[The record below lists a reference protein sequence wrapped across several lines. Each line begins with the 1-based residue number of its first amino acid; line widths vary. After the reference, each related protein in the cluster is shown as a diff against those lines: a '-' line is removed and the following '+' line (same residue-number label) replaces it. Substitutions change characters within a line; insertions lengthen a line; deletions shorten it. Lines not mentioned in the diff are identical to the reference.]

1 MKKKFVT
8 STEALIHGD
17 LHSGSVMVKEG
28 STFVIDPEF
37 AFYGPMGFDLGAL
50 LSNFLLAYYSQSAT
64 NGDEYA
70 AWILNQM
77 VTLYDLFERKFLN
90 LWSVLDD
97 PNNKNFGEIYKPYVF
112 KDSSSKETFKK
123 DFMRNIWRDTLGFTG
138 CKMIRRIVGVAHVA
152 DLESIEDLV
161 QRSECEKK
169 CIDLARLLILAS
181 QSNDKINSINDL
193 KELASRIYHVRD
205 YVKSHF
211 L

>member
-1 MKKKFVT
+1 MKIKFVT
-8 STEALIHGD
+8 STEALVHGD

-50 LSNFLLAYYSQSAT
+50 ISNFLLAYYSQSVT

-70 AWILNQM
+70 SWILNQM
-77 VTLYDLFERKFLN
+77 VTLYELFEKKFLN

-97 PNNKNFGEIYKPYVF
+97 PNNKNYGEIYKPYVF
-112 KDSSSKETFKK
+112 KDSNSKEAFKK
-123 DFMRNIWRDTLGFTG
+123 SFMQNIWKDTLGFTG

-161 QRSECEKK
+161 KRSECEKK
-169 CIDLARLLILAS
+169 CIDLARLLVLAS
-181 QSNDKINSINDL
+181 QNNDKITSIN
-193 KELASRIYHVRD
+193 ELATLAQKIYHVRD
-205 YVKSHF
+205 YVKSHS